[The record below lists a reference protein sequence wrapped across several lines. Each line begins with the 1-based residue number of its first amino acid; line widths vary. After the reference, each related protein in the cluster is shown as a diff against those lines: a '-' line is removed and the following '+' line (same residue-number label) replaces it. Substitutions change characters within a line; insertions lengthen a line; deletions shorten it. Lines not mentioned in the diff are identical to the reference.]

1 MKSISEYDER
11 VWSRFFDFVL
21 PDEQELTREQVQ
33 TELRDSGV
41 DMRPAL
47 RKLHG
52 MLQRSRE
59 AEDGRT
65 ALESARKSRPSVVAR
80 LMGLEVPSG
89 PEIRQK
95 LQVMIKSRLTGPQ
108 QAVYARKLE
117 DAASDDDLRSLLED
131 IARLDSLSEDGE
143 DGDT

>member
-1 MKSISEYDER
+1 MKSIGEYDER
-11 VWSRFFDFVL
+11 VWSQFFDFIF

-33 TELRDSGV
+33 TELRDSGI

-47 RKLHG
+47 SKLQG
-52 MLQRSRE
+52 MLQKSRE
-59 AEDGRT
+59 AEAGRA

-89 PEIRQK
+89 SEIRQK
-95 LQVMIKSRLTGPQ
+95 LQEMIQSRLTGPQ

-131 IARLDSLSEDGE
+131 IARLDALSGDRED
-143 DGDT
+143 DDT